1 MRSRRDSKGIT
12 FIELNDGSRFKSMQL
27 VVEAGAIAEE
37 TLKQITTGSSLE
49 AGGALV
55 ESPAKGQAV
64 ELKVASVHVYGTAD
78 ATTYPLQKKGHTL
91 EFLREIS
98 HLRVRSNTF
107 GAAFRVRNAL
117 THAIHT
123 FFQERDFLYVQTP
136 IITTS
141 DCEGAGQMFGVTTL
155 NLQQPP
161 RAADG
166 KVDWQQD
173 FFAKPAYLTVS
184 GQLEGEIFAS
194 AFSKVY
200 TFRPDVS
207 RREQQYAA
215 PLGRV
220 LDDRAGDGFLR
231 ARRQHAAGRGVFQVH
246 YSLRA
251 RTLPRRFGVLQSIHR
266 EVGPGDFGACRRV
279 QLRPHH
285 LHRGDSPS

>member
-1 MRSRRDSKGIT
+1 M
-12 FIELNDGSRFKSMQL
+12 
-27 VVEAGAIAEE
+27 
-37 TLKQITTGSSLE
+37 
-49 AGGALV
+49 
-55 ESPAKGQAV
+55 
-64 ELKVASVHVYGTAD
+64 
-78 ATTYPLQKKGHTL
+78 

-207 RREQQYAA
+207 RREQQYAT

-220 LDDRAGDGFLR
+220 LDDRARNGFLR
-231 ARRQHAAGRGVFQVH
+231 A
-246 YSLRA
+246 A
-251 RTLPRRFGVLQSIHR
+251 R
-266 EVGPGDFGACRRV
+266 
-279 QLRPHH
+279 
-285 LHRGDSPS
+285 